1 MLLTGLLASAQVRTP
16 DFLIDP
22 SKDYVYLEFDH
33 LGSRE
38 RIGGDEVSQGLW
50 IRLVNNCRVPVVVA
64 MFNPGAD
71 DPVQG
76 SISPSPEY
84 MIDVVAY
91 FANSQRSPVITRVAL
106 SDSFDPSAD
115 ARLG

>member
-1 MLLTGLLASAQVRTP
+1 
-16 DFLIDP
+16 
-22 SKDYVYLEFDH
+22 LEFDH

-50 IRLVNNCRVPVVVA
+50 IRFVNNCRVPVVVA
-64 MFNPGAD
+64 MFNPGTD
-71 DPVQG
+71 DPG
-76 SISPSPEY
+76 SSISPSPEY

-106 SDSFDPSAD
+106 SDSFDPSAN

>member
-1 MLLTGLLASAQVRTP
+1 MLLTGLLASAQVRTR

-64 MFNPGAD
+64 MFNPGTD
-71 DPVQG
+71 DPG
-76 SISPSPEY
+76 PGIYLSFP
-84 MIDVVAY
+84 
-91 FANSQRSPVITRVAL
+91 RVH
-106 SDSFDPSAD
+106 D
-115 ARLG
+115 